1 MRLGNLGSENR
12 ADVGNG
18 GIIRLSYPAVQ
29 IEFWVGADDRWH
41 IPATAI
47 TARQSLVGDA
57 PVIRTSV
64 RVPGGDA
71 TLVTY
76 TIRQGRHDLLVTDVA
91 NESAVPF
98 AIAIVVHAEEASL
111 ALDGA
116 VLRCH
121 GEAIV
126 YLSGA
131 PQLALSNVGV
141 SPGAGV
147 DASNEVLL
155 AGLRGRRAHPSA
167 ELPAAFSEVALLMPV
182 SHATTMRVVV
192 ALGPAPVAAAP
203 PVFGALPSPE
213 QVVRGWDGQRR
224 GAAHF
229 DLPDPA
235 LASKYRRLLCAAL
248 LQFDAKPENTVDQA
262 LLARTA
268 AQVGWTDRAAA
279 MLDGLED
286 RQGRKG
292 AFANDL
298 ATTAL
303 CADALITADQV
314 HLMPVIAAALEYVAK
329 NAPSNSGWGYVL
341 ALAATWFPRHGETGA
356 ARAAAKAWSALGG
369 PWPMPPWPRP
379 AVPAT
384 SFGAL
389 FVPAEAAGLA
399 ADVESILGRLVV
411 LAADGSADLLSGFEP
426 DWRGGP
432 VEIHGLPVG
441 GGLLSAAVR
450 WHGPRPALLW
460 ECTGHVVGLTCRRLD
475 SEWSTTE
482 PRGEVLLNP

>member
-1 MRLGNLGSENR
+1 MRLGNLGSANR

-18 GIIRLSYPAVQ
+18 GIIRLSSPAVQ

-98 AIAIVVHAEEASL
+98 AIAIVVHAFEASL

-116 VLRCH
+116 ILRCH
-121 GEAIV
+121 GEPML
-126 YLSGA
+126 YWPRA
-131 PQLALSNVGV
+131 PQLALSNFGYE
-141 SPGAGV
+141 PGTGV
-147 DASNEVLL
+147 DASNEALL
-155 AGLRGRRAHPSA
+155 AGLRSGRAHPAA
-167 ELPAAFSEVALLMPV
+167 ELPPTFSAVAVLMPV
-182 SHATTMRVVV
+182 SHATTTRLVV

-203 PVFGALPSPE
+203 PVLAALPSPE

-224 GAAHF
+224 GATRF
-229 DLPDPA
+229 DVPDPA
-235 LASKYRRLLCAAL
+235 LVSKYRRLLSAAL
-248 LQFDAKPENTVDQA
+248 LQFDAGAKNAVDQA
-262 LLARTA
+262 LLARTS

-303 CADALITADQV
+303 CADALITADQGR
-314 HLMPVIAAALEYVAK
+314 LMPVIAGALEYVAK
-329 NAPSNSGWGYVL
+329 NALSNPAWGAVL
-341 ALAATWFPRHGETGA
+341 AHAAVWFPRHGETSA
-356 ARAAAKAWSALGG
+356 ARAAAKAWRALGC
-369 PWPMPPWPRP
+369 PWPIPPWPRP
-379 AVPAT
+379 TVPAT

-389 FVPAEAAGLA
+389 FVPEEAAGLA
-399 ADVESILGRLVV
+399 AEVGLILGRLVAV
-411 LAADGSADLLSGFEP
+411 AADGSVDLLSGFEP

-475 SEWSTTE
+475 TKWSTTE
-482 PRGEVLLNP
+482 PRGEVLLSS